1 MINNKGD
8 IWISA
13 VLYIGLGVILLS
25 IILAVGL
32 PAVNKI
38 RDKNV
43 AIDTENL
50 MSTLDRD
57 IRAVYSEGVGS
68 KRPFQFEVKK
78 GNLIVDD
85 ANEIIRWQFETT
97 ALLSEPDILINK
109 GNLQL
114 LTQQGTDTK
123 SYLSTFQLNYSGI
136 LDLKLTTSN
145 NQFTGANN
153 LIIMNSGSQGS
164 SKTVITITPI

>member
-8 IWISA
+8 IWVSA

-38 RDKNV
+38 RDKNIAV
-43 AIDTENL
+43 DTENL
-50 MSTLDRD
+50 MSTLDRN

-78 GNLIVDD
+78 GTLVIDD
-85 ANEIIRWQFETT
+85 SNEIIKWQFETT
-97 ALLSEPDILINK
+97 ALLSEPGIQVNK

-114 LTQQGTDTK
+114 LTEPGPDTK

-136 LDLKLTTSN
+136 VDLTLSNSN
-145 NQFTGANN
+145 NQFTGSNN
-153 LIIMNSGSQGS
+153 LIIMNSGSQNS
-164 SKTVITITPI
+164 LKTVITITPI